1 MVTIDKV
8 RNILCIFSFTVYNNS
23 IYTQPMIIIFIR
35 NGIRQELLFYLVT
48 EILFAMAYKYA
59 IDRTTTIFHILLN
72 GFLCPR
78 LRKHECYQ

>member
-1 MVTIDKV
+1 MNYNEEAGVIISTHLISDVEKV
-8 RNILCIFSFTVYNNS
+8 LDDV
-23 IYTQPMIIIFIR
+23 IFIR
-35 NGIRQELLFYLVT
+35 NGNRQELFFYLVT

-78 LRKHECYQ
+78 LRKHERYQ